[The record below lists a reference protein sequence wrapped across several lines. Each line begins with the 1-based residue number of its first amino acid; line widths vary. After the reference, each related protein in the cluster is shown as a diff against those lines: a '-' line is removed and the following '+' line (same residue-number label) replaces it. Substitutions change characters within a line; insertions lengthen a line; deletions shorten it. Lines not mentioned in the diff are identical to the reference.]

1 MAKPQR
7 PGKGESVLCLPR
19 DYTVVDTETTGLST
33 ESCCLIE
40 VSALRVREGRVAAE
54 FSTLIRPPW
63 REVQKNG
70 QWQQGYVDDF
80 IQGLTGITDEMLEG
94 APLPEEALPQVED
107 FLGRDLLLGHNV
119 GFDTAFLYDSFQK
132 YLGRPLG
139 NNSLDQ
145 LRLARKLL
153 PQLPHHRLGD
163 VAAALG
169 VPYLGAHRAL
179 GDCRITQACYLALRD
194 LAHTR
199 YTGEELARLFD
210 KKKKP
215 PAPRPAADP
224 SHPFYGKRVAF
235 AGELSTLTRRQAK
248 ELVQNAGGIPA
259 DSPSGGPAD
268 YLVVGGAALPVLRG
282 KGATLL
288 SEAAFLALAK
298 GGGEPK

>member
-94 APLPEEALPQVED
+94 APLPEEALPQVEN

-153 PQLPHHRLGD
+153 PHLPHHRLGD

-169 VPYLGAHRAL
+169 VPYQGAHRAL
-179 GDCRITQACYLALRD
+179 ADCWITYGCYEKLRALALSQG
-194 LAHTR
+194 T
-199 YTGEELARLFD
+199 EEEFLRRFE
-210 KKKKP
+210 KKKP
-215 PAPRPAADP
+215 PKPRYPGVP
-224 SHPFYGKRVAF
+224 GHPFYQK
-235 AGELSTLTRRQAK
+235 TLVLTGS
-248 ELVQNAGGIPA
+248 LDTPQNREAVLRAGGKVGKEVAAGVDFVAIPA
-259 DSPSGGPAD
+259 PGEKPLPGKEGGPSI
-268 YLVVGGAALPVLRG
+268 LPQGAFYR
-282 KGATLL
+282 LL
-288 SEAAFLALAK
+288 
-298 GGGEPK
+298 GQGQTP

>member
-145 LRLARKLL
+145 LRL
-153 PQLPHHRLGD
+153 
-163 VAAALG
+163 
-169 VPYLGAHRAL
+169 VPYEGAHRAL
-179 GDCRITQACYLALRD
+179 ADCWITYGCYEKLRALALSQG
-194 LAHTR
+194 T
-199 YTGEELARLFD
+199 EEEFLQRFE
-210 KKKKP
+210 KKKP
-215 PAPRPAADP
+215 AKPRYPGVP
-224 SHPFYGKRVAF
+224 GHPFYQK
-235 AGELSTLTRRQAK
+235 TLVLTGS
-248 ELVQNAGGIPA
+248 LDTSQNREAVLRAGGKVGKEVAAGVDFVAIPA
-259 DSPSGGPAD
+259 PGEKPLPGKEGGPSI
-268 YLVVGGAALPVLRG
+268 LPQGAFYR
-282 KGATLL
+282 LL
-288 SEAAFLALAK
+288 GQSQT
-298 GGGEPK
+298 P

>member
-1 MAKPQR
+1 M
-7 PGKGESVLCLPR
+7 
-19 DYTVVDTETTGLST
+19 
-33 ESCCLIE
+33 
-40 VSALRVREGRVAAE
+40 SALRVREGRVAAE

-169 VPYLGAHRAL
+169 VPYEGAHRAL
-179 GDCRITQACYLALRD
+179 ADCWITYGCYEKLRALALSQG
-194 LAHTR
+194 T
-199 YTGEELARLFD
+199 EEEFLQRFE
-210 KKKKP
+210 KKKP
-215 PAPRPAADP
+215 AKPRYPGVP
-224 SHPFYGKRVAF
+224 GHPFYQK
-235 AGELSTLTRRQAK
+235 TLVLTGS
-248 ELVQNAGGIPA
+248 LDTSQNREAVLRAGGKVGKEVAAGVDFVAIPA
-259 DSPSGGPAD
+259 PGEKPLPGKEGGPSI
-268 YLVVGGAALPVLRG
+268 LPQDVFYR
-282 KGATLL
+282 LL
-288 SEAAFLALAK
+288 
-298 GGGEPK
+298 GQGQTP

>member
-54 FSTLIRPPW
+54 FSTLIRPAW

-169 VPYLGAHRAL
+169 VPYQGAHRAL
-179 GDCRITQACYLALRD
+179 ADCWITYGCYEKLRALALSQG
-194 LAHTR
+194 T
-199 YTGEELARLFD
+199 EEEFLQRFE
-210 KKKKP
+210 KKKP
-215 PAPRPAADP
+215 PKPRYPGVP
-224 SHPFYGKRVAF
+224 GHPFYQK
-235 AGELSTLTRRQAK
+235 TLVLTGS
-248 ELVQNAGGIPA
+248 LDTPQNREAVLRAGGKVGKEVAAGVDFVAIPA
-259 DSPSGGPAD
+259 PGEKPLPGKEGGP
-268 YLVVGGAALPVLRG
+268 YILPQGAFYR
-282 KGATLL
+282 LL
-288 SEAAFLALAK
+288 GQSQT
-298 GGGEPK
+298 P

>member
-40 VSALRVREGRVAAE
+40 VSALRVREGQVAAE

-153 PQLPHHRLGD
+153 PHLPHHRLGD

-169 VPYLGAHRAL
+169 VPYQGAHRAL
-179 GDCRITQACYLALRD
+179 ADCWITYGCYEKLRALALSQG
-194 LAHTR
+194 T
-199 YTGEELARLFD
+199 EEEFLQRFE
-210 KKKKP
+210 KKKSPKP
-215 PAPRPAADP
+215 RYPGVPG
-224 SHPFYGKRVAF
+224 HPFYQK
-235 AGELSTLTRRQAK
+235 TLVLTGS
-248 ELVQNAGGIPA
+248 LDTSQNREAVLRAGGKVGKEVAAGVDFVAIPA
-259 DSPSGGPAD
+259 PGEKPLPGKEGGPSI
-268 YLVVGGAALPVLRG
+268 LPQGAFYR
-282 KGATLL
+282 LL
-288 SEAAFLALAK
+288 
-298 GGGEPK
+298 GQGQTP

>member
-94 APLPEEALPQVED
+94 APLPEEALPQVEA
-107 FLGRDLLLGHNV
+107 FLDQDLLLGHNV

-169 VPYLGAHRAL
+169 VPYQGAHRAL
-179 GDCRITQACYLALRD
+179 ADCWITYGCYEKLRALALSQG
-194 LAHTR
+194 T
-199 YTGEELARLFD
+199 EEEFLQRFE
-210 KKKKP
+210 KKKSPKP
-215 PAPRPAADP
+215 RYPGVPG
-224 SHPFYGKRVAF
+224 HPFYQK
-235 AGELSTLTRRQAK
+235 TLVLTGS
-248 ELVQNAGGIPA
+248 LDTSQNREAVLRAGGKVGKEVAAGVDFVAIPA
-259 DSPSGGPAD
+259 PGEKPLPGKEGGPSI
-268 YLVVGGAALPVLRG
+268 LPQGAFYR
-282 KGATLL
+282 LL
-288 SEAAFLALAK
+288 GQSQT
-298 GGGEPK
+298 P

>member
-70 QWQQGYVDDF
+70 QWQEGYVDDF

-153 PQLPHHRLGD
+153 PHLPHHRLGD

-169 VPYLGAHRAL
+169 VPYQGAHRAL
-179 GDCRITQACYLALRD
+179 ADCWITYGCYEKLRALALSQG
-194 LAHTR
+194 T
-199 YTGEELARLFD
+199 EEEFLRRFE
-210 KKKKP
+210 KKKP
-215 PAPRPAADP
+215 AKPRYPGVP
-224 SHPFYGKRVAF
+224 GHPFYQK
-235 AGELSTLTRRQAK
+235 TLVLTGR
-248 ELVQNAGGIPA
+248 LDTPQNREAVLRAGGKVGKEVVAGVDFVAIPA
-259 DSPSGGPAD
+259 PGEKPLPGKEGGPSI
-268 YLVVGGAALPVLRG
+268 LPQDVFYR
-282 KGATLL
+282 LL
-288 SEAAFLALAK
+288 
-298 GGGEPK
+298 GQGQTP

>member
-7 PGKGESVLCLPR
+7 PGKGESVLCLPQ

-70 QWQQGYVDDF
+70 QWQEGYVDDF

-94 APLPEEALPQVED
+94 APLPEEALPQVEE

-169 VPYLGAHRAL
+169 VPYEGAHRAL
-179 GDCRITQACYLALRD
+179 ADCWITYGCYEKLRALALSQG
-194 LAHTR
+194 T
-199 YTGEELARLFD
+199 EEEFLQRFE
-210 KKKKP
+210 KKKP
-215 PAPRPAADP
+215 PKPRYPGVP
-224 SHPFYGKRVAF
+224 GHPFYQK
-235 AGELSTLTRRQAK
+235 TLVLTGR
-248 ELVQNAGGIPA
+248 LDTPQNREAVLRAGGKVGKEVAAGVDFVAIPA
-259 DSPSGGPAD
+259 PGEKPLPGKEGGPSI
-268 YLVVGGAALPVLRG
+268 LPQGAFYR
-282 KGATLL
+282 LL
-288 SEAAFLALAK
+288 GQSQT
-298 GGGEPK
+298 P

>member
-40 VSALRVREGRVAAE
+40 VSALRVRQGRVAAE

-70 QWQQGYVDDF
+70 QWQEGYVDDF

-94 APLPEEALPQVED
+94 APLPEETLPQVED

-169 VPYLGAHRAL
+169 VPYEGAHRAL
-179 GDCRITQACYLALRD
+179 ADCWITYGCYEKLRALALSQG
-194 LAHTR
+194 T
-199 YTGEELARLFD
+199 EEEFLRRFE
-210 KKKKP
+210 KKKP
-215 PAPRPAADP
+215 PKPRYPGVP
-224 SHPFYGKRVAF
+224 GHPFYQK
-235 AGELSTLTRRQAK
+235 TLVLTGS
-248 ELVQNAGGIPA
+248 LDTPQNREAVLRAGGKVGKEVAAGVDFVAIPA
-259 DSPSGGPAD
+259 PGEKPLPGKEGGPSI
-268 YLVVGGAALPVLRG
+268 LPQGAFYR
-282 KGATLL
+282 LL
-288 SEAAFLALAK
+288 
-298 GGGEPK
+298 GQGQTP

>member
-80 IQGLTGITDEMLEG
+80 IQGLTGQWQEGYVDDFIQGLTGITDEMLEG
-94 APLPEEALPQVED
+94 APLPEETLPQVED

-132 YLGRPLG
+132 YPPAGGCGRRFGRSLPGRPPGPGRL
-139 NNSLDQ
+139 LDH
-145 LRLARKLL
+145 LRLLRE
-153 PQLPHHRLGD
+153 
-163 VAAALG
+163 AAS
-169 VPYLGAHRAL
+169 LGAVPGHR
-179 GDCRITQACYLALRD
+179 G
-194 LAHTR
+194 
-199 YTGEELARLFD
+199 GVS
-210 KKKKP
+210 
-215 PAPRPAADP
+215 PA
-224 SHPFYGKRVAF
+224 V
-235 AGELSTLTRRQAK
+235 
-248 ELVQNAGGIPA
+248 
-259 DSPSGGPAD
+259 
-268 YLVVGGAALPVLRG
+268 
-282 KGATLL
+282 
-288 SEAAFLALAK
+288 
-298 GGGEPK
+298 

>member
-169 VPYLGAHRAL
+169 VPYEGAHRAL
-179 GDCRITQACYLALRD
+179 ADCWITYGCYEKLRALALSQG
-194 LAHTR
+194 T
-199 YTGEELARLFD
+199 EEEFIQRFE
-210 KKKKP
+210 KKKP
-215 PAPRPAADP
+215 PKPRYPGVP
-224 SHPFYGKRVAF
+224 GHPFYQK
-235 AGELSTLTRRQAK
+235 TLVLTGS
-248 ELVQNAGGIPA
+248 LDTSQNREAVMRAGGKVGKEVAAGVDFVAIPA
-259 DSPSGGPAD
+259 PGEKPLPGKEGGP
-268 YLVVGGAALPVLRG
+268 YILPQGAFYR
-282 KGATLL
+282 LL
-288 SEAAFLALAK
+288 GQSQT
-298 GGGEPK
+298 P

>member
-94 APLPEEALPQVED
+94 APLPEEALPQVEA
-107 FLGRDLLLGHNV
+107 FLDQDLLLGHNV

-153 PQLPHHRLGD
+153 PQLPRHRLGD

-169 VPYLGAHRAL
+169 VPYEGAHRAL
-179 GDCRITQACYLALRD
+179 ADCWITYGCYEKLRALALSQG
-194 LAHTR
+194 T
-199 YTGEELARLFD
+199 EEEFLQRFE
-210 KKKKP
+210 KKKSPKP
-215 PAPRPAADP
+215 RYPGVPG
-224 SHPFYGKRVAF
+224 HPFYQK
-235 AGELSTLTRRQAK
+235 TLVLTGS
-248 ELVQNAGGIPA
+248 LDTPQNREAVLRAGGKVGKEVAAGVDFVAIPA
-259 DSPSGGPAD
+259 PGEKPLPGKEGGP
-268 YLVVGGAALPVLRG
+268 YILPQGAFYR
-282 KGATLL
+282 LL
-288 SEAAFLALAK
+288 GQSQT
-298 GGGEPK
+298 P

>member
-40 VSALRVREGRVAAE
+40 VSALRVRQGRVAAE

-94 APLPEEALPQVED
+94 APLPEETLPQVED

-169 VPYLGAHRAL
+169 VPYEGAHRAL
-179 GDCRITQACYLALRD
+179 ADCWITYGCYEKLRALALSQG
-194 LAHTR
+194 T
-199 YTGEELARLFD
+199 EEEFLQRFE
-210 KKKKP
+210 KKKP
-215 PAPRPAADP
+215 AKPRYPGVP
-224 SHPFYGKRVAF
+224 GHPFYQK
-235 AGELSTLTRRQAK
+235 TLVLTGS
-248 ELVQNAGGIPA
+248 LDTSQNREAVLRAGGKVGKEVAAGVDFVAIPA
-259 DSPSGGPAD
+259 PGEKPLPGKEGGP
-268 YLVVGGAALPVLRG
+268 YILPQGAFYR
-282 KGATLL
+282 LL
-288 SEAAFLALAK
+288 GQSQT
-298 GGGEPK
+298 P

>member
-40 VSALRVREGRVAAE
+40 VSALRVRQGRVAAE

-70 QWQQGYVDDF
+70 QWQEGYVDDF

-107 FLGRDLLLGHNV
+107 FLGGDLLLGHNV

-153 PQLPHHRLGD
+153 PQLSHHRLGD

-169 VPYLGAHRAL
+169 VPYQGAHRAL
-179 GDCRITQACYLALRD
+179 ADCWITYGCYEKLRALALSQG
-194 LAHTR
+194 T
-199 YTGEELARLFD
+199 EEEFLQRFE
-210 KKKKP
+210 KKKP
-215 PAPRPAADP
+215 PKPRYPGVP
-224 SHPFYGKRVAF
+224 GHPFYQK
-235 AGELSTLTRRQAK
+235 TLVLTGS
-248 ELVQNAGGIPA
+248 LDTPQNREAVLRAGGKVGKEVAAGVDFVAIPA
-259 DSPSGGPAD
+259 PGEKPLPGKEGGPSI
-268 YLVVGGAALPVLRG
+268 LPQGAFYR
-282 KGATLL
+282 LL
-288 SEAAFLALAK
+288 GQSQT
-298 GGGEPK
+298 P

>member
-169 VPYLGAHRAL
+169 VPYEGAHRAL
-179 GDCRITQACYLALRD
+179 ADCWITYGCYEKLRALALSQG
-194 LAHTR
+194 T
-199 YTGEELARLFD
+199 EEEFLQRFE
-210 KKKKP
+210 KKKP
-215 PAPRPAADP
+215 AKPRYPGVP
-224 SHPFYGKRVAF
+224 GHPFYQKTLVLTGSLDTSQN
-235 AGELSTLTRRQAK
+235 GEAVLR
-248 ELVQNAGGIPA
+248 AGGKVGKEVPAGVDFVVIPA
-259 DSPSGGPAD
+259 PGEKPLPGKEGGP
-268 YLVVGGAALPVLRG
+268 YILPQGAFYR
-282 KGATLL
+282 LL
-288 SEAAFLALAK
+288 GQSQT
-298 GGGEPK
+298 P

>member
-54 FSTLIRPPW
+54 FSTLIRPAW

-169 VPYLGAHRAL
+169 VPYQGAHRAL
-179 GDCRITQACYLALRD
+179 ADCWITYGCYEKLRALALSQG
-194 LAHTR
+194 T
-199 YTGEELARLFD
+199 EEEFLQRFE
-210 KKKKP
+210 KKKP
-215 PAPRPAADP
+215 PKPRYPGVP
-224 SHPFYGKRVAF
+224 GHPFYQK
-235 AGELSTLTRRQAK
+235 TLVLTGS
-248 ELVQNAGGIPA
+248 LDTSQNREAVLRAGGKVGKEVAAGVDFVAIPA
-259 DSPSGGPAD
+259 PGEKPLPGKEGGP
-268 YLVVGGAALPVLRG
+268 YILPQGAFYR
-282 KGATLL
+282 LL
-288 SEAAFLALAK
+288 GQSQT
-298 GGGEPK
+298 P

>member
-70 QWQQGYVDDF
+70 QWQEGYVDDF

-94 APLPEEALPQVED
+94 APLPEEALPQVEA
-107 FLGRDLLLGHNV
+107 FLGQDLLLGHNV

-169 VPYLGAHRAL
+169 VPYEGAHRAL
-179 GDCRITQACYLALRD
+179 ADCWITYGCYEKLRALALSQG
-194 LAHTR
+194 T
-199 YTGEELARLFD
+199 EEEFLQRFE
-210 KKKKP
+210 KKKSPKP
-215 PAPRPAADP
+215 RYPGVPG
-224 SHPFYGKRVAF
+224 HPFYQK
-235 AGELSTLTRRQAK
+235 TLVLTGS
-248 ELVQNAGGIPA
+248 LDTPQNREAVLRAGGKVGKEVAAGVDFVAIPA
-259 DSPSGGPAD
+259 PGEKPLPGKEGDPSI
-268 YLVVGGAALPVLRG
+268 LPQDAFYR
-282 KGATLL
+282 LL
-288 SEAAFLALAK
+288 
-298 GGGEPK
+298 GQGQTP

>member
-54 FSTLIRPPW
+54 LSTLIRPPW

-80 IQGLTGITDEMLEG
+80 IQGLTSITDEMLEG

-169 VPYLGAHRAL
+169 VPYQGAHRAL
-179 GDCRITQACYLALRD
+179 ADCWITYGCYEKLRALALSQD
-194 LAHTR
+194 T
-199 YTGEELARLFD
+199 EEEFLQRFE
-210 KKKKP
+210 KKKSPKP
-215 PAPRPAADP
+215 RYPVVPG
-224 SHPFYGKRVAF
+224 HPFYQK
-235 AGELSTLTRRQAK
+235 TLVLTGS
-248 ELVQNAGGIPA
+248 LDTPQNREAVLRAGGKVGKEVAAGVDFVAIPA
-259 DSPSGGPAD
+259 PGEKPLPGKEGGPSI
-268 YLVVGGAALPVLRG
+268 LPQGAFYR
-282 KGATLL
+282 LL
-288 SEAAFLALAK
+288 
-298 GGGEPK
+298 GQGQTP

>member
-19 DYTVVDTETTGLST
+19 DDTVVDTETTGLST

-70 QWQQGYVDDF
+70 QWQEGYVDDF

-94 APLPEEALPQVED
+94 APLPEEALPQVEV

-169 VPYLGAHRAL
+169 VPYQGAHRAL
-179 GDCRITQACYLALRD
+179 ADCWITYGCYEKLRALALSQG
-194 LAHTR
+194 T
-199 YTGEELARLFD
+199 EEEFLQRFE
-210 KKKKP
+210 KKKSPKP
-215 PAPRPAADP
+215 RYPGVPG
-224 SHPFYGKRVAF
+224 HPFYQK
-235 AGELSTLTRRQAK
+235 TLVLTGS
-248 ELVQNAGGIPA
+248 LDTSQNREAVLRAGGKVGKEVAAGVDFVAIPA
-259 DSPSGGPAD
+259 PGEKPLPGKEGGPSI
-268 YLVVGGAALPVLRG
+268 LPQGAFYR
-282 KGATLL
+282 LL
-288 SEAAFLALAK
+288 
-298 GGGEPK
+298 GQGQTP

>member
-54 FSTLIRPPW
+54 FSTLIRPAW

-169 VPYLGAHRAL
+169 VPYQGAHRAL
-179 GDCRITQACYLALRD
+179 ADCWITYGCYEKLRALALSQG
-194 LAHTR
+194 T
-199 YTGEELARLFD
+199 EEEFLRRFE
-210 KKKKP
+210 KKKP
-215 PAPRPAADP
+215 PKPRYPGVP
-224 SHPFYGKRVAF
+224 GHPFYQK
-235 AGELSTLTRRQAK
+235 TLVLTGS
-248 ELVQNAGGIPA
+248 LDTSQNREAVLRAGGKVGKEVAAGVDFVAIPA
-259 DSPSGGPAD
+259 PGEKPLPGKEGGP
-268 YLVVGGAALPVLRG
+268 YILPQGAFYR
-282 KGATLL
+282 LL
-288 SEAAFLALAK
+288 GQSQT
-298 GGGEPK
+298 P

>member
-94 APLPEEALPQVED
+94 APLPEEALPQVEA
-107 FLGRDLLLGHNV
+107 FLDQDLLLGHNV

-169 VPYLGAHRAL
+169 VPYQGAHRAL
-179 GDCRITQACYLALRD
+179 ADCWITYGCYEKLRALALSQG
-194 LAHTR
+194 T
-199 YTGEELARLFD
+199 EEEFLQRFE
-210 KKKKP
+210 KKKSPKP
-215 PAPRPAADP
+215 RYPGVPG
-224 SHPFYGKRVAF
+224 HPFYQK
-235 AGELSTLTRRQAK
+235 TLVLTGS
-248 ELVQNAGGIPA
+248 LDTSQNRETVLRAGGKVGKEVAAGVDFVAIPA
-259 DSPSGGPAD
+259 PGEKPLPGKEGGPSI
-268 YLVVGGAALPVLRG
+268 LPQGAFYR
-282 KGATLL
+282 LL
-288 SEAAFLALAK
+288 
-298 GGGEPK
+298 GQGQTP

>member
-40 VSALRVREGRVAAE
+40 VSALRVRQGRVAAE

-70 QWQQGYVDDF
+70 QWQEGYVDDF

-107 FLGRDLLLGHNV
+107 FLGGDLLLGHNV

-169 VPYLGAHRAL
+169 VPYEGAHRAL
-179 GDCRITQACYLALRD
+179 ADCWITYGCYEKLRALALSQG
-194 LAHTR
+194 T
-199 YTGEELARLFD
+199 EEEFLQRFE
-210 KKKKP
+210 KKKSPKP
-215 PAPRPAADP
+215 RYPGVPG
-224 SHPFYGKRVAF
+224 HPFYQK
-235 AGELSTLTRRQAK
+235 TLVLTGS
-248 ELVQNAGGIPA
+248 LDTPQNREAVLRAGGKVGKEVAAGVDFVAIPA
-259 DSPSGGPAD
+259 PGEKPLHGKEGGPSI
-268 YLVVGGAALPVLRG
+268 LPQGAFYR
-282 KGATLL
+282 LL
-288 SEAAFLALAK
+288 
-298 GGGEPK
+298 GQGQTP

>member
-169 VPYLGAHRAL
+169 VPYEGAHRAL
-179 GDCRITQACYLALRD
+179 ADCWITYGCYEKLRALALSQG
-194 LAHTR
+194 T
-199 YTGEELARLFD
+199 EEEFLQRFE
-210 KKKKP
+210 KKKP
-215 PAPRPAADP
+215 AKPRYPGVLG
-224 SHPFYGKRVAF
+224 HPFYQK
-235 AGELSTLTRRQAK
+235 TLVLTGS
-248 ELVQNAGGIPA
+248 LDTPQNREAVLRAGGKVGKEVAAGVDFVAIPA
-259 DSPSGGPAD
+259 PGEKPLPGKEGGP
-268 YLVVGGAALPVLRG
+268 YILPQGAFYR
-282 KGATLL
+282 LL
-288 SEAAFLALAK
+288 GQSQT
-298 GGGEPK
+298 P

>member
-169 VPYLGAHRAL
+169 VPYQGAHRAL
-179 GDCRITQACYLALRD
+179 ADCWITYGCYEKLRALALSQG
-194 LAHTR
+194 T
-199 YTGEELARLFD
+199 EEEFLQRFE
-210 KKKKP
+210 KKKSPKP
-215 PAPRPAADP
+215 RYPGVPG
-224 SHPFYGKRVAF
+224 HPFYQK
-235 AGELSTLTRRQAK
+235 TLVLTGR
-248 ELVQNAGGIPA
+248 LDTPQNREAVLRAGGKVGKEVAAGVDFVAIPA
-259 DSPSGGPAD
+259 PGEKPLPGKEGGP
-268 YLVVGGAALPVLRG
+268 YILPQGAFYR
-282 KGATLL
+282 LL
-288 SEAAFLALAK
+288 GQSQT
-298 GGGEPK
+298 P

>member
-63 REVQKNG
+63 REVQKNC
-70 QWQQGYVDDF
+70 QWQEGYVDDF

-169 VPYLGAHRAL
+169 VPYEGAHRAL
-179 GDCRITQACYLALRD
+179 ADCWITYGCYEKLRALALSQG
-194 LAHTR
+194 T
-199 YTGEELARLFD
+199 EEEFLQRFE
-210 KKKKP
+210 KKKSPKP
-215 PAPRPAADP
+215 RYPGVPG
-224 SHPFYGKRVAF
+224 HPFYQK
-235 AGELSTLTRRQAK
+235 TLVLTGS
-248 ELVQNAGGIPA
+248 LDTPQNREAVLRAGGKVGKEVAAGVDFVAIPA
-259 DSPSGGPAD
+259 PGEKPLPGKEGGP
-268 YLVVGGAALPVLRG
+268 YILPQGAFYR
-282 KGATLL
+282 LL
-288 SEAAFLALAK
+288 GQSQT
-298 GGGEPK
+298 P

>member
-7 PGKGESVLCLPR
+7 PGKGESVLCLPW

-63 REVQKNG
+63 REVQKSG
-70 QWQQGYVDDF
+70 QWQEGYVDDF

-169 VPYLGAHRAL
+169 VPYEGAHRAL
-179 GDCRITQACYLALRD
+179 ADCWITYGCYEKLRALALSQG
-194 LAHTR
+194 T
-199 YTGEELARLFD
+199 EEEFLQRFE
-210 KKKKP
+210 KKKSPKP
-215 PAPRPAADP
+215 RYPGVPG
-224 SHPFYGKRVAF
+224 HPFYQK
-235 AGELSTLTRRQAK
+235 TLVLTGS
-248 ELVQNAGGIPA
+248 LDTPQNREAVLRAGGKVGKEVAAGVDFVAIPA
-259 DSPSGGPAD
+259 PGEKPLPGKEGGP
-268 YLVVGGAALPVLRG
+268 YILPQGAFYR
-282 KGATLL
+282 LL
-288 SEAAFLALAK
+288 GQSQT
-298 GGGEPK
+298 P

>member
-70 QWQQGYVDDF
+70 QWQEGYVDDF

-139 NNSLDQ
+139 NSSLDQ

-153 PQLPHHRLGD
+153 PHLPHHRLGD

-169 VPYLGAHRAL
+169 VPYEGAHRAL
-179 GDCRITQACYLALRD
+179 ADCWITYGCYEKLRALALSQG
-194 LAHTR
+194 T
-199 YTGEELARLFD
+199 EEEFLQRFE
-210 KKKKP
+210 KKKSPKP
-215 PAPRPAADP
+215 RYPGVPG
-224 SHPFYGKRVAF
+224 HPFYQK
-235 AGELSTLTRRQAK
+235 TLVLTGR
-248 ELVQNAGGIPA
+248 LDTPQNREAVLRAGGKVGKEVAAGVDFVAIPA
-259 DSPSGGPAD
+259 PGEKPLPGKEGGP
-268 YLVVGGAALPVLRG
+268 YILPQGAFYR
-282 KGATLL
+282 LL
-288 SEAAFLALAK
+288 GQSQT
-298 GGGEPK
+298 P

>member
-139 NNSLDQ
+139 NSSLDQ

-169 VPYLGAHRAL
+169 VPYQGAHRAL
-179 GDCRITQACYLALRD
+179 ADCWITYGCYEKLRALALSQG
-194 LAHTR
+194 T
-199 YTGEELARLFD
+199 EEEFLQRFE
-210 KKKKP
+210 KKKSPKP
-215 PAPRPAADP
+215 RYPGVPG
-224 SHPFYGKRVAF
+224 HPFYQK
-235 AGELSTLTRRQAK
+235 TLVLTGS
-248 ELVQNAGGIPA
+248 LDTSQNREAVLRAGGKVGKEVAAGVDFVAIPA
-259 DSPSGGPAD
+259 PGEKPLPGKEGGP
-268 YLVVGGAALPVLRG
+268 YILPQGAFYR
-282 KGATLL
+282 LL
-288 SEAAFLALAK
+288 GQSQT
-298 GGGEPK
+298 P

>member
-70 QWQQGYVDDF
+70 QWQEGYVDDF

-139 NNSLDQ
+139 NSSLDQ

-169 VPYLGAHRAL
+169 VPYEGAHRAL
-179 GDCRITQACYLALRD
+179 ADCWITYGCYEKLRALALSQG
-194 LAHTR
+194 T
-199 YTGEELARLFD
+199 EEEFLQRFE
-210 KKKKP
+210 KKKSPKP
-215 PAPRPAADP
+215 RYPGVPG
-224 SHPFYGKRVAF
+224 HPFYQK
-235 AGELSTLTRRQAK
+235 TLVLTGS
-248 ELVQNAGGIPA
+248 LDTSQNREAVLRAGGKVGKEVAAGVDFVAIPA
-259 DSPSGGPAD
+259 PGEKPLPGKEGGP
-268 YLVVGGAALPVLRG
+268 YILPQGAFYR
-282 KGATLL
+282 LL
-288 SEAAFLALAK
+288 GQSQT
-298 GGGEPK
+298 P

>member
-169 VPYLGAHRAL
+169 VPYQGAHRAL
-179 GDCRITQACYLALRD
+179 ADCWITYGCYEKLRALALSQG
-194 LAHTR
+194 T
-199 YTGEELARLFD
+199 EEEFLQRFE
-210 KKKKP
+210 KKKSPKP
-215 PAPRPAADP
+215 RYPGVPG
-224 SHPFYGKRVAF
+224 HPFYQK
-235 AGELSTLTRRQAK
+235 TLVLTGS
-248 ELVQNAGGIPA
+248 LDTSQNREA
-259 DSPSGGPAD
+259 
-268 YLVVGGAALPVLRG
+268 VLPVST
-282 KGATLL
+282 KV
-288 SEAAFLALAK
+288 FW
-298 GGGEPK
+298 

>member
-153 PQLPHHRLGD
+153 PQLSHHRLGD

-169 VPYLGAHRAL
+169 VPYEGAHRAL
-179 GDCRITQACYLALRD
+179 ADCWITYGCYEKLRALALSQG
-194 LAHTR
+194 T
-199 YTGEELARLFD
+199 EEEFLQRFE
-210 KKKKP
+210 KKKP
-215 PAPRPAADP
+215 PKPRYPGVP
-224 SHPFYGKRVAF
+224 GHPFYQK
-235 AGELSTLTRRQAK
+235 TLVLTGS
-248 ELVQNAGGIPA
+248 LDTSQNREAVLRAGGKVGKEVAAGVDFVAIPA
-259 DSPSGGPAD
+259 PGEKPLPGKEGGP
-268 YLVVGGAALPVLRG
+268 YILPQGAFYR
-282 KGATLL
+282 LL
-288 SEAAFLALAK
+288 GQSQT
-298 GGGEPK
+298 P

>member
-169 VPYLGAHRAL
+169 VPYEGAHRAL
-179 GDCRITQACYLALRD
+179 ADCWITYGCYEKLRALALSQGTEDEFLR
-194 LAHTR
+194 R
-199 YTGEELARLFD
+199 FE
-210 KKKKP
+210 KKKSPKP
-215 PAPRPAADP
+215 CYPGVPG
-224 SHPFYGKRVAF
+224 HPFYQK
-235 AGELSTLTRRQAK
+235 TLVLTGS
-248 ELVQNAGGIPA
+248 LDTPQNREAVLRAGGKVGKEVAAGVDFVAIPA
-259 DSPSGGPAD
+259 PGEKPLPGKEGGPSI
-268 YLVVGGAALPVLRG
+268 LPQGAFYR
-282 KGATLL
+282 LL
-288 SEAAFLALAK
+288 GQSQT
-298 GGGEPK
+298 P

>member
-19 DYTVVDTETTGLST
+19 DYTVVDTETTGLSS

-169 VPYLGAHRAL
+169 VPYQGAHRAL
-179 GDCRITQACYLALRD
+179 ADCWITYGCYEKLRALALSQG
-194 LAHTR
+194 T
-199 YTGEELARLFD
+199 EEEFLRRFE
-210 KKKKP
+210 KKKP
-215 PAPRPAADP
+215 PKPRYPGVP
-224 SHPFYGKRVAF
+224 GHPFYQK
-235 AGELSTLTRRQAK
+235 TLVLTGS
-248 ELVQNAGGIPA
+248 LDTSQNREAVLRAGGKVGKEVAAGVDFVAIPA
-259 DSPSGGPAD
+259 PGEKPLPGKEGGP
-268 YLVVGGAALPVLRG
+268 YILPQGAFYR
-282 KGATLL
+282 LL
-288 SEAAFLALAK
+288 GQSQT
-298 GGGEPK
+298 P